1 MARLAKKKKKY
12 KQGLEVIAYRM
23 CGKALGLSLSI
34 LTPPHKKSKD
44 ENKELNWA
52 PLANACKPSY

>member
-1 MARLAKKKKKY
+1 
-12 KQGLEVIAYRM
+12 M
-23 CGKALGLSLSI
+23 CGKALDLSLSI

-52 PLANACKPSY
+52 PLAHACKPSY